1 MLDDLR
7 NSANSPFLNEE
18 GFEQEEQLIEE
29 EAPRSFLGMTP
40 VQRFVIALLIF
51 FMVLILGVF
60 MLVLFQKVYPPI

>member
-18 GFEQEEQLIEE
+18 GFEPEEQIMEE
-29 EAPRSFLGMTP
+29 EGPRPFLGMTS